1 MGCGGNREREILPG
15 GILQDLS
22 CWHPHHDGFPHLPQT
37 EAHLT
42 KRIKTLSEQAFL
54 EFLGPGEP
62 LEVLQ
67 ARHAED
73 AALAMAEKDQPL
85 EDLVRIRIRIVPGRP
100 PKGQEA
106 PVRLKAIK
114 MPEAFWTQM
123 EAAARHSGLNL
134 HAAMREALTTWTQA
148 HRPKAG

>member
-1 MGCGGNREREILPG
+1 M
-15 GILQDLS
+15 
-22 CWHPHHDGFPHLPQT
+22 
-37 EAHLT
+37 T
-42 KRIKTLSEQAFL
+42 KPIKTMSEKEFM
-54 EFLGPGEP
+54 EFLGNGEP
-62 LEVLQ
+62 ADVLK

-73 AALAMAEKDQPL
+73 VALAMAEKDRPL
-85 EDLVRIRIRIVPGRP
+85 EGLVRIRIVPGRP

-123 EAAARHSGLNL
+123 EAAAKSAGLNL
-134 HAAMREALTTWTQA
+134 HAAMREALTLWTKE

>member
-1 MGCGGNREREILPG
+1 M
-15 GILQDLS
+15 
-22 CWHPHHDGFPHLPQT
+22 
-37 EAHLT
+37 T
-42 KRIKTLSEQAFL
+42 KRIKTMSEEEFM

-62 LEVLQ
+62 LDVLQ

-73 AALAMAEKDQPL
+73 VALAMAERNNSLGNPA
-85 EDLVRIRIRIVPGRP
+85 RIRIVPGRP

-123 EAAARHSGLNL
+123 EAAARNSGLNL
-134 HAAMREALTTWTQA
+134 HAAMREALIKWTKE
-148 HRPKAG
+148 HHPKAG

>member
-1 MGCGGNREREILPG
+1 
-15 GILQDLS
+15 
-22 CWHPHHDGFPHLPQT
+22 
-37 EAHLT
+37 LT
-42 KRIKTLSEQAFL
+42 KRIKTMSEEEFL

-73 AALAMAEKDQPL
+73 VAWAMAESNKPSETL
-85 EDLVRIRIRIVPGRP
+85 IRIRLVPGRP

-106 PVRLKAIK
+106 PVKLKAIK

-123 EAAARHSGLNL
+123 EAAAKSSGLNL
-134 HAAMREALTTWTQA
+134 HAAMREALTKWTQD
-148 HRPKAG
+148 HHPKAG

>member
-1 MGCGGNREREILPG
+1 M
-15 GILQDLS
+15 
-22 CWHPHHDGFPHLPQT
+22 
-37 EAHLT
+37 T
-42 KRIKTLSEQAFL
+42 KRIKSMSEKEFL

-73 AALAMAEKDQPL
+73 MALAMAEKDKPL
-85 EDLVRIRIRIVPGRP
+85 EDPIRIRIVPGRP

-114 MPEAFWTQM
+114 MPEAFWAQM
-123 EAAARHSGLNL
+123 EVAAKNSGLNL
-134 HAAMREALTTWTQA
+134 HAAMREALTKWTKE
-148 HRPKAG
+148 HHPKAG

>member
-1 MGCGGNREREILPG
+1 M
-15 GILQDLS
+15 
-22 CWHPHHDGFPHLPQT
+22 
-37 EAHLT
+37 T
-42 KRIKTLSEQAFL
+42 KRITRMSEKEFM

-73 AALAMAEKDQPL
+73 VTLAMAEQDQPL
-85 EDLVRIRIRIVPGRP
+85 EARIRIRIVPGRP

-114 MPEAFWTQM
+114 RPEAFWAQM
-123 EAAARHSGLNL
+123 ELAARSSGLNL
-134 HAAMREALTTWTQA
+134 HAAMREALTKWTWD

>member
-1 MGCGGNREREILPG
+1 M
-15 GILQDLS
+15 
-22 CWHPHHDGFPHLPQT
+22 
-37 EAHLT
+37 T
-42 KRIKTLSEQAFL
+42 KRIKTLSEKEFM

-73 AALAMAEKDQPL
+73 VALVKAEKNKPL
-85 EDLVRIRIRIVPGRP
+85 GNLVRIRMVPGRP

-114 MPEAFWTQM
+114 MPAAFWAQM
-123 EAAARHSGLNL
+123 EAAARDAGLNL
-134 HAAMREALTTWTQA
+134 HAAMREALTIWTQE